1 MKDTLRLR
9 ERHFVLFGAS
19 ADDGD
24 RVFQLVRAQLAGAT
38 ALRLLSFG
46 ASSDAFALRRH
57 FPDAFIK
64 GIERDAAAIALCTAR
79 RARANDINMSFA
91 VAGSAVGE
99 AARSYDAVFCLGQ
112 HPAPRFEDFER
123 AVMDLAR
130 CLKPGGLLALHPGAF
145 QFQDTAAA
153 RHFASVAPLVFRKGG

>member
-1 MKDTLRLR
+1 MIEALRLR
-9 ERHFVLFGAS
+9 ERLYVLLHTAT
-19 ADDGD
+19 DDGD
-24 RVFQLVRAQLAGAT
+24 PVFGLVRAQLAGGT

-57 FPDAFIK
+57 FPGAFIK

-79 RARANDINMSFA
+79 RARANDTNMSFA
-91 VAGSAVGE
+91 VAGSAVSE

-123 AVMDLAR
+123 AALDLAR
-130 CLKPGGLLALHPGAF
+130 CLKPGGLLALRHADF
-145 QFQDTAAA
+145 RFIDTGAA
-153 RHFASVAPLVFRKGG
+153 RHFASVAPFVFRKGG